1 MPAVSAH
8 QQQLIQPS
16 INIQLFL
23 FTFTKLPVP
32 LQGFF
37 LILQSSYLQL
47 ICLHFI
53 LHYITSSW
61 LWFLKTSLFAA
72 ASQDA
77 AGQMALFAG
86 VNTASAGA
94 IILLQL
100 LATVSLGRL
109 ILVHY

>member
-1 MPAVSAH
+1 MPV
-8 QQQLIQPS
+8 
-16 INIQLFL
+16 
-23 FTFTKLPVP
+23 
-32 LQGFF
+32 QGFS
-37 LILQSSYLQL
+37 LILQSGYLQL
-47 ICLHFI
+47 ICLHFV

-72 ASQDA
+72 ASQDT

-100 LATVSLGRL
+100 LATVSLGRNL
-109 ILVHY
+109 LRHSWTGVSPFVSCMSGVSRPMPAWGQAYH